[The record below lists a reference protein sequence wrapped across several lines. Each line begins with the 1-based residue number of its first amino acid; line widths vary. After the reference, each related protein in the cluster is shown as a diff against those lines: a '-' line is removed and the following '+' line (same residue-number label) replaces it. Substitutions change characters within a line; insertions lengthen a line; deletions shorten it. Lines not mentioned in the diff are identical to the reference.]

1 MPTAKITAT
10 DLALHDAAAKVST
23 LLREQ
28 ARLLREAAKKKQQL
42 ARVQQ
47 KAEHDVRDS
56 RTRMAPLLE
65 RQDAIVRDLREL
77 FEHLLADG
85 GVPARARR
93 QLFGIRSSLEARGV
107 LPPWLDA
114 EHHRPVESEAE
125 RGPRRKPVPRPCRPE
140 LAGAR
145 QIGQERRS
153 LRELF
158 RNVARAIHPDQ
169 ARHDAER
176 AQRTALMKEASRAYE
191 DGDLAR
197 LLELE
202 STWQRQQALTE
213 VGDPL
218 PRCRELERMNR
229 ELLDQLR
236 ALTRQLRDAKL
247 AARAALDLPSA
258 EAVERQ
264 LGELR
269 LVYEFVCRF
278 RDGKLTLAEL
288 SRGPLGTRFA
298 IPKRGR
304 PHARAAARRPS

>member
-1 MPTAKITAT
+1 VPTAKIAAA

-42 ARVQQ
+42 ASVQQ

-65 RQDAIVRDLREL
+65 RHDAIARDLREL
-77 FEHLLADG
+77 FENLLADERL
-85 GVPARARR
+85 PARARR
-93 QLFGIRSSLEARGV
+93 QLLGIRSSLDARGV
-107 LPPWLDA
+107 LSPWLDA
-114 EHHRPVESEAE
+114 EHHRTAESEAE
-125 RGPRRKPVPRPCRPE
+125 RRPPRKPVPRPSRPE

-145 QIGQERRS
+145 QVGQERRS

-158 RNVARAIHPDQ
+158 RNVARAINPDQ
-169 ARHDAER
+169 ARNDAER

-202 STWQRQQALTE
+202 STWQKQQAITE
-213 VGDPL
+213 TIAPL

-236 ALTRQLRDAKL
+236 ALTRQLRDTKL

-258 EAVERQ
+258 VAVER
-264 LGELR
+264 ELAELQ

-298 IPKRGR
+298 MVKRGR
-304 PHARAAARRPS
+304 PQARAAARRPS

>member
-1 MPTAKITAT
+1 MAKIAAA

-23 LLREQ
+23 LLRER
-28 ARLLREAAKKKQQL
+28 ARLLREAAKKKRQL
-42 ARVQQ
+42 ASVQQ
-47 KAEHDVRDS
+47 KSEHDVRDS
-56 RTRMAPLLE
+56 QTRLAPLLE
-65 RQDAIVRDLREL
+65 RHDAIVRDLREV
-77 FEHLLADG
+77 FEKLLADEG
-85 GVPARARR
+85 LAARARR

-114 EHHRPVESEAE
+114 DQRRPLESEAE
-125 RGPRRKPVPRPCRPE
+125 RGPRRRPVPRPGKPE

-145 QIGQERRS
+145 QVGQERRS

-176 AQRTALMKEASRAYE
+176 AQRTDLMKEATRAYE

-202 STWQRQQALTE
+202 STWQKQQAVAE
-213 VGDPL
+213 DVAPL
-218 PRCRELERMNR
+218 PRCRELERVNR

-236 ALTRQLRDAKL
+236 ALTRELRDAKQ
-247 AARAALDLPSA
+247 AAREALGLPTA
-258 EAVERQ
+258 EAVERE
-264 LGELR
+264 LGELQ

-288 SRGPLGTRFA
+288 SRGPHGTRFA
-298 IPKRGR
+298 MLKQGP